1 MPYITIDQEIE
12 MNERSFE
19 DYTEIEFLRFLKK
32 ICAADYASESAHD
45 SAILEFERVSE
56 HPDGSDLIYYPR
68 GMKTDTPE
76 GIVDKIKVWRA
87 KNGKPG
93 FKSE

>member
-1 MPYITIDQEIE
+1 
-12 MNERSFE
+12 MNDKNFE
-19 DYTEIEFLRFLKK
+19 DYTEAEFLLFLRR
-32 ICAADYASESAHD
+32 ICAADYTSERAHD
-45 SAILEFERVSE
+45 IAILEFERVSE
-56 HPDGSDLIYYPR
+56 HPDGSDLIYYPK

-87 KNGKPG
+87 ENGKPG